1 MTPPYRAVRLGGA
14 GRPALG
20 PSRETMGRE
29 VSRQAVAGR
38 GILASGPDVVAKR
51 RQRSGL
57 RWLPVM
63 VVLAACVAPSPERPA
78 TPPAVPAEQP
88 VEAPSDPAPAYDED
102 VLYAL
107 LDAAEQALADDRL
120 LTPEHDSAYHYF
132 SAALTMAPEHP
143 LARRGFER
151 IVESYLALAGRAI
164 ERERWAS
171 ARSMLDRARIVDAD
185 HSGIATL
192 RRQVELL
199 ANARRESLSLVQAAV
214 RSRSSGTAAQLRAIG
229 RKARQPNARV
239 TIRAASDPDGRWI
252 YEQMNKAPGERR
264 IRASLQI
271 GAPPKVTVLFLDD
284 TE

>member
-1 MTPPYRAVRLGGA
+1 MLSPLLAGPGA
-14 GRPALG
+14 GCLATVF
-20 PSRETMGRE
+20 SRIGLDMQSAARL
-29 VSRQAVAGR
+29 RIAG
-38 GILASGPDVVAKR
+38 LP
-51 RQRSGL
+51 
-57 RWLPVM
+57 WLPIVA
-63 VVLAACVAPSPERPA
+63 VLAACTAPSPEGPA
-78 TPPAVPAEQP
+78 TPPPLPTGQP
-88 VEAPSDPAPAYDED
+88 VEAPPDPPPAYDED
-102 VLYAL
+102 ALYVL
-107 LDAAEQALADDRL
+107 LDAADRALADDRL
-120 LTPEHDSAYHYF
+120 MTPEHDSAYHYF
-132 SAALTMAPEHP
+132 REALAMAPDHP

-199 ANARRESLSLVQAAV
+199 SKARRESVDLVQTAV
-214 RSRSSGTAAQLRAIG
+214 RRRAPGTAAQLKAVG

-284 TE
+284 IE

>member
-1 MTPPYRAVRLGGA
+1 M
-14 GRPALG
+14 
-20 PSRETMGRE
+20 
-29 VSRQAVAGR
+29 
-38 GILASGPDVVAKR
+38 
-51 RQRSGL
+51 
-57 RWLPVM
+57 
-63 VVLAACVAPSPERPA
+63 
-78 TPPAVPAEQP
+78 
-88 VEAPSDPAPAYDED
+88 
-102 VLYAL
+102 L
-107 LDAAEQALADDRL
+107 LDAAELALADDRL
-120 LTPEHDSAYHYF
+120 MTPEHDSAYHYF
-132 SAALTMAPEHP
+132 REALDMAPDHP

-151 IVESYLALAGRAI
+151 IVESYLALASRAI

-199 ANARRESLSLVQAAV
+199 ANARRESVSLVQSAV
-214 RSRSSGTAAQLRAIG
+214 RSRAPGTAAQLKAVG

-284 TE
+284 ID